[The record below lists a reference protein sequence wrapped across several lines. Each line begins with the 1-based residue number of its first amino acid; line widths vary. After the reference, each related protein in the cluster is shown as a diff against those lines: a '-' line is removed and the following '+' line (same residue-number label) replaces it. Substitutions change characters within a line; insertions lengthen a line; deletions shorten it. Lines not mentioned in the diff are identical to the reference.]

1 MTYKVKYSY
10 ETLLVTGEGEMT
22 ISVKKSEDLKPTLIK
37 AVKKGNPHIHSVKIL
52 QCKRLF

>member
-37 AVKKGNPHIHSVKIL
+37 SVKKGNPHIHSVKIL